1 MRFSVF
7 IVLLFATF
15 VACGSSFVSAE
26 NVANDV
32 NDRRLRAEAAPI
44 PASAVKAAVNPAQVK
59 AVVNAGTRLNEKL
72 LLMRAAKQAM
82 AAKGDEAGVKAAI
95 LLAANARTAAKVSD
109 EQASKLVSQLVVEGV
124 KKSPKSWPRLRK
136 FVKIALGAQVGA
148 LAIYGAY
155 KLLTKSDATTVA
167 PTTTTGSA

>member
-7 IVLLFATF
+7 IVLLFTTF
-15 VACGSSFVSAE
+15 VACGSSFVSAR
-26 NVANDV
+26 NVVNNV
-32 NDRRLRAEAAPI
+32 NDRRLRAEAPPI
-44 PASAVKAAVNPAQVK
+44 PVGAVKAVANPAQVK

-72 LLMRAAKQAM
+72 ILMRAVKQAL
-82 AAKGDEAGVKAAI
+82 AAKGDEAAVKAAI
-95 LLAANARTAAKVSD
+95 QMAANARTAAKVSD

-124 KKSPKSWPRLRK
+124 KKAPKSWPRLRK

-148 LAIYGAY
+148 LALYGAY
-155 KLLTKSDATTVA
+155 KLLTKGDAATVA